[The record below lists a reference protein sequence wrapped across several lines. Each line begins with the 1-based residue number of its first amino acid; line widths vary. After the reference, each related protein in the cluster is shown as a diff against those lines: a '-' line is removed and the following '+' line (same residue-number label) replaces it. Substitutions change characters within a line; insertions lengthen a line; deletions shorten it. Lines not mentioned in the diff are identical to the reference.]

1 MDNVRLLNHCPIFK
15 PELFWFRSKK
25 NELLMDTY
33 TDTESYPISL
43 NIQWKYPK
51 WLWQFVS
58 VSYCVLFISTEE
70 TMKEA
75 VVWPLKKQRLVQP
88 HLKVHFVAAFNLITF
103 IIVSRGRLPSLPVW
117 YYSNVECNIF
127 SIHGTFSV
135 TTILCCLWTCI
146 FIDSDRQVNIKQTRA
161 VWSGLSPTPRTQRW
175 RKKEK

>member
-1 MDNVRLLNHCPIFK
+1 
-15 PELFWFRSKK
+15 
-25 NELLMDTY
+25 MDTY
-33 TDTESYPISL
+33 TDTESYQSFSVIIYLFVVISYSL

-51 WLWQFVS
+51 WLWQFVF
-58 VSYCVLFISTEE
+58 VYYCVLFISTEE

-88 HLKVHFVAAFNLITF
+88 HLKVHLVAAFNLITF

-135 TTILCCLWTCI
+135 TTILCCLWTCV

-161 VWSGLSPTPRTQRW
+161 VWSSLSPTPRTQRW